1 MDKNKYLKLM
11 EQMFSKSREE
21 INEMYNSGMFNDI
34 TEGYFIKV
42 LENLDADKEFIE
54 QALEELHHCH
64 DTYRAGEVRVLS

>member
-11 EQMFSKSREE
+11 EQMFSKSKEE
-21 INEMYNSGMFNDI
+21 VNEMYNSGVFNAI

-42 LENLDADKEFIE
+42 LENLDADREFIE

-64 DTYRAGEVRVLS
+64 DTYRAGEVWVLS